1 MRVFAYWV
9 ARAFPALD
17 AISQAGLIA
26 FLMIHPD
33 AHPSFRASVLVL
45 LIVPFSQTL
54 LHRSGVYDSHR
65 IEGTGNAIRAIL
77 RAQLGAF
84 CAAGIVAIFVQ
95 VTAVPRL
102 ALVFAVST
110 GLLVTERTSIYFVL
124 GAFRRS
130 GYDSRNVCVVGSRAR
145 ADELAAKFL
154 KHPHWGLRVVCSC
167 QPGTERQ
174 FWDFHTGE
182 LIGKD
187 LEAVL
192 KSRVIDEVLIAV
204 APDSLAQID
213 SLVRLCERYGLI
225 ARVLLEPLGQRP
237 LPRLESFHGAT
248 TVAMGYSKRNERSLA
263 LKRAFDIV
271 VSVLAVLILS
281 PVFVVVA
288 IAAKLSSPGPVF
300 FVQTRVGLNGRKFHI
315 YKFRTMIDGA
325 DSMVRHAHRSIT
337 SGPIRSKNMN
347 DYRVTEIGRVLR
359 RFSLDELPQLFNVL
373 KGEMSLVGPRPLPV
387 YEAEQISGDSRRR
400 FSMPPGITCLWQ
412 VNGRSDVDFERWMQY
427 DLQYVDE
434 WSLTADAVLLARTI
448 PAILTGKGAY

>member
-26 FLMIHPD
+26 LLMFHPD
-33 AHPSFRASVLVL
+33 ALRSFGASLLLL

-84 CAAGIVAIFVQ
+84 FALAIVASFVQ
-95 VTAVPRL
+95 VRAVPRL
-102 ALVFAVST
+102 ALFFAAST

-124 GAFRRS
+124 GAFRRR
-130 GYDSRNVCVVGSRAR
+130 GYDSRNVCIVGSRAR
-145 ADELAAKFL
+145 AAELADKFQ
-154 KHPHWGLRVVCSC
+154 KHRQWGLRVVCSC
-167 QPGTERQ
+167 PPETERQ

-182 LIGKD
+182 VIGTD
-187 LEAVL
+187 LETVL
-192 KSRVIDEVLIAV
+192 KSRVIDEILIAV
-204 APDSLAQID
+204 PPSSLAQID

-225 ARVLLEPLGQRP
+225 ARVLLEPMGQSHV
-237 LPRLESFHGAT
+237 PRVESFHGAT
-248 TVAMGYSKRNERSLA
+248 TVAMGYSKRNERSLV
-263 LKRAFDIV
+263 LKRAFDIML
-271 VSVLAVLILS
+271 SALALLILS
-281 PVFVVVA
+281 PVFLVVA
-288 IAAKLSSPGPVF
+288 LAAKLSSPGPVF
-300 FVQTRVGLNGRKFHI
+300 FVQTRVGLNGRKFQI
-315 YKFRTMIDGA
+315 YKFRTMVDGA

-337 SGPIRSKNMN
+337 SGPIRSKTTN

-387 YEAEQISGDSRRR
+387 CEAEQISGDSRRR

-448 PAILTGKGAY
+448 PTILTGKGAY